1 MTFDE
6 IICEAVAFLNVPVA
20 ELVYQGDAE
29 DYCTYNRI
37 SEKEV
42 EYGDDEGG
50 AVAGEFNLHFF
61 TRGNPETLKRRIW
74 KALRRREDFYIH
86 SAQILY
92 DTPEQDQFHVVFDVS
107 ILNPS
112 GDEFADE
119 IEQEGEH
126 YAV

>member
-29 DYCTYNRI
+29 EYCTYNRI
-37 SEKEV
+37 AEKEI

-61 TRGNPETLKRRIW
+61 TRGDPATLKRRIR

-86 SAQILY
+86 TAQILY
-92 DTPEQDQFHVVFDVS
+92 DAPEQDQFHVVFDVS

-112 GDEFADE
+112 GEFAEDADE
-119 IEQEGEH
+119 
-126 YAV
+126 AAD

>member
-37 SEKEV
+37 AEKEV

-50 AVAGEFNLHFF
+50 AVVGEFNLHFH
-61 TRGNPETLKRRIW
+61 TRGDPAALKRRIW
-74 KALRRREDFYIH
+74 KRLRRREDFFVH
-86 SAQILY
+86 DAQILY
-92 DTPEQDQFHVVFDVS
+92 ETPEQDRFDVVFDVS
-107 ILNPS
+107 ILNPD
-112 GDEFADE
+112 GEFEDDADE
-119 IEQEGEH
+119 T
-126 YAV
+126 AD